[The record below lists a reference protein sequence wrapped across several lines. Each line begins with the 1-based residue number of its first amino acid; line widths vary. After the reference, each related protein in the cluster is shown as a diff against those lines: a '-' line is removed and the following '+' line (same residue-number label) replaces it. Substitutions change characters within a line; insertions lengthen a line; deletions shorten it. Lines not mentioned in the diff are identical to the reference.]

1 MKILTIRYYQRKDA
15 THAAAVCDAAATLA
29 GEMINIMVAAD
40 KNPGELLPYRLDV
53 SANNSYLPG
62 LQSAL
67 KHDCRTE
74 AVTCAERLVTFLQRD
89 SIRPVGMMHRL
100 SDLTRAVANAG
111 QAEEDLRNNSTVS

>member
-1 MKILTIRYYQRKDA
+1 MTTLTIRYYQRKDA
-15 THAAAVCDAAATLA
+15 VHAAAVCDTAATLA
-29 GEMINIMVAAD
+29 GDTINTRVTTD
-40 KNPGELLPYRLDV
+40 KRAGELLSYRLDV
-53 SANNSYLPG
+53 TTNFGHESLM
-62 LQSAL
+62 SAL